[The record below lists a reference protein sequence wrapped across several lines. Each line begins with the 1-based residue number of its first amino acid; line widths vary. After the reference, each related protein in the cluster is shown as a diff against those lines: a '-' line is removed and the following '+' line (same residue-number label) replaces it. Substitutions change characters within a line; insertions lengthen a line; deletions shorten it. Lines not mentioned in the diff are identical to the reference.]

1 MGYQEGV
8 QLKTVHWLCPNS
20 ATTEIDKDT
29 LTDNLENVPNE
40 VDESIFNN
48 ITIEIDKDIEY

>member
-1 MGYQEGV
+1 MYISKLFTDFG
-8 QLKTVHWLCPNS
+8 
-20 ATTEIDKDT
+20 T
-29 LTDNLENVPNE
+29 LTDYLENVPNE